1 MTLPPNPFNGRIS
14 QDELADYRGDLL
26 AAVIDMEQP
35 QPRRNKKLPLS
46 AIVAAAAQAQ
56 SDQNHCII
64 IGFDGGGSAI
74 AAGSKRRF
82 FAPFEIRVDQVA
94 VLADDDVTA
103 VLDIWVAPFDVD
115 AADQPDA
122 TDSICGATLPTLTAK
137 AGYSDAALTD
147 WTRTIPAAST
157 VIVNVNSNDA
167 ATELTVTLWI
177 VEPAPTTE

>member
-74 AAGSKRRF
+74 AADSKRRLF
-82 FAPFEIRVDQVA
+82 FPFA
-94 VLADDDVTA
+94 VRITQAVLLADDDVTA
-103 VLDIWVAPFDVD
+103 EVDLWVKAFATT
-115 AADQPDA
+115 AAGQP
-122 TDSICGATLPTLTAK
+122 TVSDSICGATLPTLTAA
-137 AGYSDAALTD
+137 AGSSDAELSD
-147 WTRTIPAAST
+147 WTADIPAGST
-157 VIVNVNSNDA
+157 MIVNVNDAGA
-167 ATELTVTLWI
+167 ATELTLALWI
-177 VEPAPTTE
+177 VEPAPSE